1 MGSNTTNIKIAQ
13 KNYIDLHVNTPKI
26 ERFNAVMTNLVGHVA
41 TPFFCHEHM
50 IGVKGRTT
58 KNYHTCLFDDTAA
71 SALACIL
78 RPSSQANGPVA
89 TASTANISKHS
100 VGVRMDRMLGMDG
113 WMDRQTDRQIDI

>member
-1 MGSNTTNIKIAQ
+1 
-13 KNYIDLHVNTPKI
+13 
-26 ERFNAVMTNLVGHVA
+26 MTNLVGHVA

-58 KNYHTCLFDDTAA
+58 KNYHTRLFDDTAA

-89 TASTANISKHS
+89 TASIANISKHS

-113 WMDRQTDRQIDI
+113 WIDRQTDR